1 MFLTDT
7 HCHLNLDIF
16 KNDLEETIKRALIND
31 VKLILVPGLDIET
44 SKNAIN
50 LAESNKNI
58 YASIG
63 FHPNN
68 LSSWKGE
75 KSIEALRRLA
85 QHPKV
90 VGFGE
95 IGLDYYRDYSP
106 KEKQKSVLQA
116 QLDLAQEL
124 ELPVILHNR
133 DSHEDL
139 LKLISTWYANLKKS
153 NKLCLTPGVLHSFD
167 GSLEFA
173 NNILEMNFFLGI
185 GGPITFKNAVE
196 KQNFL
201 TRISLERL
209 LLETDAPFLSP
220 HPYRGKRNEPS
231 NVPLI
236 AKKIAE
242 IKKIEQVEVA
252 RITTQN
258 SIALFSWESVT

>member
-7 HCHLNLDIF
+7 HCHLNLDTF
-16 KNDLEETIKRALIND
+16 ENDLEEIIKRALINN
-31 VKLILVPGLDIET
+31 VALILVPGLDIES
-44 SKNAIN
+44 SKNAIY
-50 LAESNKNI
+50 LAESHKNI

-68 LSSWKGE
+68 LSAWNGE
-75 KSIEALRRLA
+75 ESVETLRQLA
-85 QHPKV
+85 KHPKV
-90 VGFGE
+90 IGIGE

-133 DSHEDL
+133 DSHKDL
-139 LKLISTWYANLKKS
+139 LKLISTWYTNLNKS
-153 NKLCLTPGVLHSFD
+153 NKLCLAPGVLHSFD

-173 NNILEMNFFLGI
+173 DNLLEMNFYLGI

-196 KQNFL
+196 KQKIIN
-201 TRISLERL
+201 RISLKRL

-220 HPYRGKRNEPS
+220 HPFRGKRNEPS
-231 NVPLI
+231 NIPFI
-236 AKKIAE
+236 AKKIADLRN
-242 IKKIEQVEVA
+242 IEQAEVA
-252 RITTQN
+252 KITTQN
-258 SIALFSWESVT
+258 SIDLFSWE